1 MIQHGARTTETKP
14 RLAKD
19 EVDKLE
25 REFQRNHKPN
35 SSLKKQLAEEMRVDI
50 ARINVLTPYSTQ
62 ITPHRPA
69 HLADM
74 FAELVSKQTSQGQ
87 AGETHPRERGS
98 PTVGASGGSA
108 EPGRSEG
115 VLS

>member
-35 SSLKKQLAEEMRVDI
+35 SSLKKQLAEEMR
-50 ARINVLTPYSTQ
+50 
-62 ITPHRPA
+62 
-69 HLADM
+69 
-74 FAELVSKQTSQGQ
+74 
-87 AGETHPRERGS
+87 
-98 PTVGASGGSA
+98 
-108 EPGRSEG
+108 
-115 VLS
+115 